1 MNNKTRPD
9 ADRLLAQIQEDEARR
24 RRGRL
29 KIFLGA
35 NAGVGKTY
43 LMLSSA
49 RAALRE
55 GVDVVVGV
63 VETHGRKETLAL
75 LDGLAIL
82 PAAELSVA
90 GCSRNEFD
98 LDSALKRRPA
108 LLLVDELAHNNSPG
122 SRHAKRWQDIEELLQ
137 AGIDVHTTLNIQHIE
152 SLNDVVGSI
161 TGVRVWETVP
171 DRVFD
176 EADEVTLVDLP
187 PDELLK
193 RLKDGKVY
201 VPEQAERA
209 AKNFFRKGNLIA
221 LRELALRRTADH
233 VDAEVK
239 DYRDQKSITRVWATR
254 DALLACVSPREG
266 GERVIRATARLAD
279 SLDAPW
285 HAIYVE
291 TPRLQRLPESE
302 RTRILNVL
310 KLAQDL
316 GAKTTTLAGESIADT
331 MVGYAREHNLNKVVI
346 GRESVHEQAWE
357 FRWPWRTRLVD
368 CVLRSAPELDV
379 VQIARGAAPEAR
391 VLRASTAVGVTAGPA
406 PTDKLRWRGYFT
418 AFFACVATTGIA
430 AGLLPYF
437 DLANIVM
444 LFLLNVV
451 LVSARL
457 GRGPAIFSAF
467 LSVASFDFFCVAPRF
482 SFAVS
487 DVQYLLTFAIML
499 TVALITAQLTAGL
512 RYQARIAGHRE
523 GRARALYEIAR
534 ELTGALTFEQ
544 VVEISDARIQE
555 TFRAKAAL
563 ILPDRNDV
571 LNFSPGSDQT
581 RPSRID
587 ETIAHWVYD
596 RSQPAGLGTDT
607 LAASNVLYIPLVA
620 PMRTRGVLAI
630 ETENPR
636 WLRVPE
642 QRRQLDTFASLIA
655 IALERVHYVE
665 VAREAI
671 LKMESERLR
680 NSVLAALSHDLR
692 TPLTALIGMADA
704 LVRSVPQLATH
715 QMDWAHAILAETQR
729 LSQLV
734 DNLLDMARLE
744 AGEVKLNA
752 EWQPVEEVVGSAL
765 RVSRPVLLAHHIA
778 TNLPADLPLV
788 RFDAVLI
795 ERVLCNLLE
804 NAAKYTAAD
813 STITISAAN
822 LGAWLEISVA
832 DNGPGF
838 PPEFASRL
846 FDKFTRAAPESAVR
860 GVGLGLAICRA
871 VVEAHGGS
879 IRADNLSP
887 HGARFV
893 FSLPLRTPPGI
904 DAEHEAEASWKGS
917 TT

>member
-1 MNNKTRPD
+1 MNEQIRPD
-9 ADRLLAQIQEDEARR
+9 PDRLLAQIQEDETRS

-29 KIFLGA
+29 KVFVGA

-43 LMLSSA
+43 AMLSSA
-49 RAALRE
+49 RAAQCE
-55 GVDVVVGV
+55 GLDVVIGV
-63 VETHGRKETLAL
+63 IETHGRKETAAL
-75 LDGLAIL
+75 LDGIEVLPLAEI
-82 PAAELSVA
+82 A
-90 GCSRNEFD
+90 GPGRALKEFD
-98 LDSALKRRPA
+98 LDSALTRHPA
-108 LLLVDELAHNNSPG
+108 LLLVDELAHNNAPG
-122 SRHAKRWQDIEELLQ
+122 SRHAKRWQDVEELLR

-152 SLNDVVGSI
+152 SLNDVVGGI
-161 TGVRVWETVP
+161 TGVKVWETVP
-171 DRVFD
+171 DHVFD
-176 EADEVTLVDLP
+176 QADEITLVDLP
-187 PDELLK
+187 PEELLK
-193 RLKDGKVY
+193 RLEDGKVY
-201 VPEQAERA
+201 LPEQAQRA

-233 VDAEVK
+233 VDADVK
-239 DYRDQKSITRVWATR
+239 DYRDQKSIERVWATR
-254 DALLACVSPREG
+254 DSLLACVSPREG
-266 GERVIRATARLAD
+266 GERVVRATARLAD

-285 HAIYVE
+285 HAVYVE
-291 TPRLQRLPESE
+291 TPRLQRLPEAE

-316 GAKTTTLAGESIADT
+316 GARTTTLAGEDIDAT
-331 MVGYAREHNLNKVVI
+331 LVTYARDNNLNKMVI
-346 GRESVHEQAWE
+346 GRESTSKREWSV
-357 FRWPWRTRLVD
+357 RWPWRTTLADR
-368 CVLRSAPELDV
+368 VLRLAPELDV
-379 VQIARGAAPEAR
+379 MQIARGADTTGR
-391 VLRASTAVGVTAGPA
+391 TLRAPTTVEEPA
-406 PTDKLRWRGYFT
+406 SSGKSRAPPYLVVIGSC
-418 AFFACVATTGIA
+418 AATGLIA
-430 AGLLPYF
+430 TGLLPYF

-467 LSVASFDFFCVAPRF
+467 LSVASFDFFFVTPRF

-499 TVALITAQLTAGL
+499 AVALITAQLTAGL

-523 GRARALYEIAR
+523 GRARSLFEMAR
-534 ELTGALTFEQ
+534 ELSGALTFEQ
-544 VVEISDARIQE
+544 VVEISDMHIEE

-563 ILPDRNDV
+563 ILPDRDDR
-571 LNFSPGSDQT
+571 LDFSPGSDRT

-587 ETIAHWVYD
+587 ESIVHWVYD
-596 RSQPAGLGTDT
+596 RGQPAGLGTDT
-607 LAASNVLYIPLVA
+607 LAGSNVLYLPLVA

-704 LVRSVPQLATH
+704 LARSEPKLAVK
-715 QMDWAHAILAETQR
+715 QIEWAESILAESQR

-744 AGEVKLNA
+744 AGDVKLNA
-752 EWQPVEEVVGSAL
+752 DWQPVEEVVGSAL
-765 RVSRPVLLAHHIA
+765 RVSKSVLHQHNVT
-778 TNLPADLPLV
+778 TNLPANLPLL

-804 NAAKYTAAD
+804 NAAKYTPAGSNIAIAAVP
-813 STITISAAN
+813 S
-822 LGAWLEISVA
+822 GGRMEISIS
-832 DNGPGF
+832 DDGPGF
-838 PPEFASRL
+838 PPEFAARL
-846 FDKFTRAAPESAVR
+846 FDKFTRAEPESSVR

-871 VVEAHGGS
+871 VVEAHGGT
-879 IRADNLSP
+879 IRAENLYP

-893 FSLPLRTPPGI
+893 FTLPLDTPPVMDA
-904 DAEHEAEASWKGS
+904 DAEGR
-917 TT
+917 TQ

>member
-1 MNNKTRPD
+1 
-9 ADRLLAQIQEDEARR
+9 
-24 RRGRL
+24 
-29 KIFLGA
+29 
-35 NAGVGKTY
+35 
-43 LMLSSA
+43 MLSSA

-55 GVDVVVGV
+55 GTDVVIGV
-63 VETHGRKETLAL
+63 IETHGRKETAAL
-75 LDGLAIL
+75 LEGIEIL
-82 PAAELSVA
+82 PASAIAATGRTFE
-90 GCSRNEFD
+90 EFD
-98 LDSALKRRPA
+98 LDGALKRHPA
-108 LLLVDELAHNNSPG
+108 LLLVDELAHTNAPG
-122 SRHAKRWQDIEELLQ
+122 SRHAKRWQDVEELLQ

-161 TGVRVWETVP
+161 TGVKVWETVP
-171 DRVFD
+171 DHVFD
-176 EADEVTLVDLP
+176 QADEVTLVDIP
-187 PDELLK
+187 PAELLK
-193 RLKDGKVY
+193 RLEDGKVY
-201 VPEQAERA
+201 LPEQAKRA

-233 VDAEVK
+233 VDADVK
-239 DYRDQKSITRVWATR
+239 DYRDQKSIERVWATR

-266 GERVIRATARLAD
+266 GERVVRATARLAD

-285 HAIYVE
+285 HAVYVE
-291 TPRLQRLPESE
+291 TPKLQRLPEAE

-316 GAKTTTLAGESIADT
+316 GARSATLAGENIGET
-331 MVGYAREHNLNKVVI
+331 VVGYAREHNLNKVVI
-346 GRESVHEQAWE
+346 GREAMGEREWKM
-357 FRWPWRTRLVD
+357 RWPWRATLADR
-368 CVLRSAPELDV
+368 VLQSAPELDV
-379 VQIARGAAPEAR
+379 MQIARGAETSGRTLA
-391 VLRASTAVGVTAGPA
+391 RASFVDDQSIGDGGGKSRWVGYVIALGTCAV
-406 PTDKLRWRGYFT
+406 
-418 AFFACVATTGIA
+418 TTVIA
-430 AGLLPYF
+430 ALLLPYF

-467 LSVASFDFFCVAPRF
+467 LSVASFDFFFVAPRF

-499 TVALITAQLTAGL
+499 AVALITAQLTAGL
-512 RYQARIAGHRE
+512 RYQARVAGHRE
-523 GRARALYEIAR
+523 GRARALYEMAR
-534 ELTGALTFEQ
+534 ELSGALTFEQ
-544 VVEISDARIQE
+544 VVEISDARIEE
-555 TFRAKAAL
+555 TFRANAAL
-563 ILPDRNDV
+563 ILPDRNDR
-571 LNFSPGSDQT
+571 LDFSPGADAT
-581 RPSRID
+581 RPSKID
-587 ETIAHWVYD
+587 ETIALWVYD
-596 RSQPAGLGTDT
+596 RGQPAGLGTDT
-607 LAASNVLYIPLVA
+607 LAASNVLYLPLNA

-671 LKMESERLR
+671 LKMESESLR

-704 LVRSVPQLATH
+704 LTRSEPKLAGH
-715 QMDWAHAILAETQR
+715 QIAWADSILAETQR

-744 AGEVKLNA
+744 AGEVKLNSQ
-752 EWQPVEEVVGSAL
+752 WQPVEEVVGSAL
-765 RVSRPVLLAHHIA
+765 RASRPALLAHQIVTH
-778 TNLPADLPLV
+778 LPVDLPLV

-804 NAAKYTAAD
+804 NAAKYTPVG
-813 STITISAAN
+813 STITIAAGK
-822 LGAWLEISVA
+822 LGNWLEVSVA

-838 PPEFASRL
+838 PAEFAASL
-846 FDKFTRAAPESAVR
+846 FDKFTRAAPESTVR

-879 IRADNLSP
+879 IRAENLP
-887 HGARFV
+887 THGARFV
-893 FSLPLRTPPGI
+893 FTLPLDTPPMI
-904 DAEHEAEASWKGS
+904 EAEVEEGTS
-917 TT
+917 T

>member
-1 MNNKTRPD
+1 MNEQTRPD
-9 ADRLLAQIQEDEARR
+9 PDRLLAQLQEDEARS

-29 KIFLGA
+29 KVFVGA

-43 LMLSSA
+43 AMLSSA
-49 RAALRE
+49 RVALRE
-55 GVDVVVGV
+55 GTDVVIGV
-63 VETHGRKETLAL
+63 IETHGRKETAAQLE
-75 LDGLAIL
+75 GFEIL
-82 PAAELSVA
+82 PASAIAATGRTFE
-90 GCSRNEFD
+90 EFD
-98 LDSALKRRPA
+98 LDGALKRHPA
-108 LLLVDELAHNNSPG
+108 LLLVDELAHNNAPG
-122 SRHAKRWQDIEELLQ
+122 SRHAKRWQDVEELLQ

-152 SLNDVVGSI
+152 SLNDVVGGI
-161 TGVRVWETVP
+161 TGVKVWETVP
-171 DRVFD
+171 DHVFD
-176 EADEVTLVDLP
+176 QADEVTLVDIP

-193 RLKDGKVY
+193 RLEDGKVY
-201 VPEQAERA
+201 LPEQAQRA

-239 DYRDQKSITRVWATR
+239 DYRDQKSIERVWATR

-266 GERVIRATARLAD
+266 GERVVRATARLAD

-285 HAIYVE
+285 HAVYVE
-291 TPRLQRLPESE
+291 TPKLQRLPEAE

-316 GAKTTTLAGESIADT
+316 GARTATLAGESIDDA
-331 MVGYAREHNLNKVVI
+331 VVVYARENNLNKVVI
-346 GRESVHEQAWE
+346 GRESNRGRDWKM
-357 FRWPWRTRLVD
+357 RWPWRTTLADR
-368 CVLRSAPELDV
+368 VLRTAPELDV
-379 VQIARGAAPEAR
+379 MQIARGSVTTGRTLPTVANAADSTEVGKP
-391 VLRASTAVGVTAGPA
+391 RA
-406 PTDKLRWRGYFT
+406 RGYLIALASCAFT
-418 AFFACVATTGIA
+418 SLIAT
-430 AGLLPYF
+430 GLLPYF

-467 LSVASFDFFCVAPRF
+467 LSVASFDFFFVTPRF

-499 TVALITAQLTAGL
+499 AVALITAHLTAGL
-512 RYQARIAGHRE
+512 RYQARVAGHRE
-523 GRARALYEIAR
+523 GRARALYEMAR
-534 ELTGALTFEQ
+534 ELSGALTFEQ
-544 VVEISDARIQE
+544 VVEISDARIEE

-563 ILPDRNDV
+563 ILPDRNDR
-571 LNFSPGSDQT
+571 LDFSPGNDVT

-587 ETIAHWVYD
+587 ETIASWVYD
-596 RSQPAGLGTDT
+596 RGQPAGLGTDT
-607 LAASNVLYIPLVA
+607 LAASNVLYLPLTA

-671 LKMESERLR
+671 LKMESESLR

-692 TPLTALIGMADA
+692 TPLTALIGMADS
-704 LVRSVPQLATH
+704 LMRSEPRLAVH
-715 QMDWAHAILAETQR
+715 QIEWAESILAETQR

-752 EWQPVEEVVGSAL
+752 QWQPVEEVVGSAL
-765 RVSRPVLLAHHIA
+765 RVSRPVLLHHQIV
-778 TNLPADLPLV
+778 THLPMDLPLV

-804 NAAKYTAAD
+804 NAAKYTPAG
-813 STITISAAN
+813 STITIAASK
-822 LGAWLEISVA
+822 LGTWLEISVA

-838 PPEFASRL
+838 PPEFAAHL
-846 FDKFTRAAPESAVR
+846 FDKFTRAAPESTVR

-879 IRADNLSP
+879 IRAENLP
-887 HGARFV
+887 THGAMFV
-893 FSLPLRTPPGI
+893 FTLPLDTPPVI
-904 DAEHEAEASWKGS
+904 EAEVEEGTS
-917 TT
+917 T

>member
-1 MNNKTRPD
+1 MNEQTRPD
-9 ADRLLAQIQEDEARR
+9 PDRLLAQLQEVYAKS

-29 KIFLGA
+29 KVFVGA

-43 LMLSSA
+43 AMLSSA
-49 RAALRE
+49 RAARRE
-55 GVDVVVGV
+55 GLDVVVGV
-63 VETHGRKETLAL
+63 VETHGRQETGAL
-75 LDGLAIL
+75 LEGIEVLPLA
-82 PAAELSVA
+82 EVA
-90 GCSRNEFD
+90 GAGRALKEFD
-98 LDSALKRRPA
+98 LDGALKRRPA
-108 LLLVDELAHNNSPG
+108 LLLVDELAHNNAPG
-122 SRHAKRWQDIEELLQ
+122 SRHAKRWQDVEELLQ

-152 SLNDVVGSI
+152 SLNDVVGGI

-176 EADEVTLVDLP
+176 QADEITLVDLP
-187 PDELLK
+187 PEELLK
-193 RLKDGKVY
+193 RLEAGKVY
-201 VPEQAERA
+201 LPEQAQWA

-233 VDAEVK
+233 VDADVK
-239 DYRDQKSITRVWATR
+239 DYRDLKSIERVWATR

-266 GERVIRATARLAD
+266 GERVVRATARLAE

-285 HAIYVE
+285 HAVYVE
-291 TPRLQRLPESE
+291 TPRLQRLPEAE
-302 RTRILNVL
+302 RTRILSVL

-316 GAKTTTLAGESIADT
+316 GANTTTLAGENIDET
-331 MVGYAREHNLNKVVI
+331 LVGYARDNNLNRVVI
-346 GRESVHEQAWE
+346 GRELAGEHDWNVS
-357 FRWPWRTRLVD
+357 WPWRTTLADR
-368 CVLRSAPELDV
+368 VLRKAPELDV
-379 VQIARGAAPEAR
+379 MQIARGAGTTGRTLRVGATVEESASGGKSR
-391 VLRASTAVGVTAGPA
+391 VLPYLVAAG
-406 PTDKLRWRGYFT
+406 
-418 AFFACVATTGIA
+418 ACALTSLVAT
-430 AGLLPYF
+430 GLLPYF
-437 DLANIVM
+437 ALANIVM

-457 GRGPAIFSAF
+457 GRGPAILSAF
-467 LSVASFDFFCVAPRF
+467 LSVASFDFFFVTPRF

-499 TVALITAQLTAGL
+499 AVALITAQLTAGL

-523 GRARALYEIAR
+523 GRARALFEMAR
-534 ELTGALTFEQ
+534 ELSGALTFEQ
-544 VVEISDARIQE
+544 VVEMSDARIEE

-563 ILPDRNDV
+563 ILPDRGDR
-571 LNFSPGSDQT
+571 LDFSPGTDRT
-581 RPSRID
+581 RPTRIN
-587 ETIAHWVYD
+587 ESIAQWVYD
-596 RSQPAGLGTDT
+596 RGQPAGLGTDT
-607 LAASNVLYIPLVA
+607 LAGSNVLYLPLTA

-642 QRRQLDTFASLIA
+642 QRRQLETFASLIA

-704 LVRSVPQLATH
+704 LARSEPRLAKK
-715 QMDWAHAILAETQR
+715 QIEWAESILTESQR

-744 AGEVKLNA
+744 AGDVKLNA
-752 EWQPVEEVVGSAL
+752 DWQPVEEVVGTAL
-765 RVSRPVLLAHHIA
+765 RVSQPVLQQHKV
-778 TNLPADLPLV
+778 TTDLPANLPLV

-804 NAAKYTAAD
+804 NAAKYTPAGSHIAIAA
-813 STITISAAN
+813 AQA
-822 LGAWLEISVA
+822 GGWMEIAVL
-832 DNGPGF
+832 DDGPGF
-838 PPEFASRL
+838 PPEFAARL
-846 FDKFTRAAPESAVR
+846 FDKFTRAEPESTVR

-879 IRADNLSP
+879 IRAENMHP

-893 FSLPLRTPPGI
+893 FTLPLETPP
-904 DAEHEAEASWKGS
+904 AAVEVEVEAEAEAEGR
-917 TT
+917 TP

>member
-1 MNNKTRPD
+1 MNEQTRPD
-9 ADRLLAQIQEDEARR
+9 PDRLLAQLQEDDARS

-29 KIFLGA
+29 KVFVGA

-43 LMLSSA
+43 AMLASA
-49 RAALRE
+49 GASLRE
-55 GVDVVVGV
+55 GRDVVIGV
-63 VETHGRKETLAL
+63 IETHGRKETAAL
-75 LDGLAIL
+75 VGGIEIL
-82 PAAELSVA
+82 PFAEIST
-90 GCSRNEFD
+90 SERIIREFD
-98 LDSALKRRPA
+98 LDAALKRRPA
-108 LLLVDELAHNNSPG
+108 LLLVDELAHTNAPG
-122 SRHAKRWQDIEELLQ
+122 SRHAKRWQDVEELLQ

-161 TGVRVWETVP
+161 TGVKVWETVP
-171 DRVFD
+171 DHVFGQ
-176 EADEVTLVDLP
+176 ADEVTLVDIP

-193 RLKDGKVY
+193 RLEDGKVY
-201 VPEQAERA
+201 LPEQAQRA

-239 DYRDQKSITRVWATR
+239 DYRDQKSIERVWATR

-266 GERVIRATARLAD
+266 GERVVRATARLAD

-285 HAIYVE
+285 HAVYVE
-291 TPRLQRLPESE
+291 TPKLQRLPEAE

-316 GAKTTTLAGESIADT
+316 GARTATLAGESISEA
-331 MVGYAREHNLNKVVI
+331 VVVYARENNLNRVVI
-346 GRESVHEQAWE
+346 GRESSSGSDWNL
-357 FRWPWRTRLVD
+357 RWPWRATLADR
-368 CVLRSAPELDV
+368 VLRAAPELDV
-379 VQIARGAAPEAR
+379 MQIARGETNSGRTLKAPLNIDNATEIDKP
-391 VLRASTAVGVTAGPA
+391 RA
-406 PTDKLRWRGYFT
+406 RGYVIALASCAVTSVIAT
-418 AFFACVATTGIA
+418 A
-430 AGLLPYF
+430 LLPYF
-437 DLANIVM
+437 ALANIVM

-457 GRGPAIFSAF
+457 GRGPAILSAF
-467 LSVASFDFFCVAPRF
+467 LSVASFDFFFVPPRF

-487 DVQYLLTFAIML
+487 DAQYLFTFAIML
-499 TVALITAQLTAGL
+499 SVALITAHLTAGL
-512 RYQARIAGHRE
+512 RYQARVSGHRE
-523 GRARALYEIAR
+523 GRARALYEMAR
-534 ELTGALTFEQ
+534 ELSGALTFEQ
-544 VVEISDARIQE
+544 VVEISDARIEE

-563 ILPDRNDV
+563 ILPDRNDR
-571 LNFSPGSDQT
+571 LDFSPGADVT

-587 ETIAHWVYD
+587 ETIALWVYD
-596 RSQPAGLGTDT
+596 RGQPAGLGTDT
-607 LAASNVLYIPLVA
+607 LAASNVLYLPLTA

-671 LKMESERLR
+671 LKMESESLR
-680 NSVLAALSHDLR
+680 NNVLAALSHDLR
-692 TPLTALIGMADA
+692 TPLTALIGMADS
-704 LVRSVPQLATH
+704 LTRSEPRLAWH
-715 QMDWAHAILAETQR
+715 QIEYAQSILAETQR

-752 EWQPVEEVVGSAL
+752 QWQPVEEVVGSAL
-765 RVSRPVLLAHHIA
+765 RASHSALLDHLIV
-778 TNLPADLPLV
+778 TQLPADLPLV

-804 NAAKYTAAD
+804 NAAKYTPAG
-813 STITISAAN
+813 STITIAAVK
-822 LGAWLEISVA
+822 LGNWLEISVV
-832 DNGPGF
+832 DDGPGF
-838 PPEFASRL
+838 PAEFAESL
-846 FDKFTRAAPESAVR
+846 FDKFTRAAPESTIR

-871 VVEAHGGS
+871 VVEAHGGT
-879 IRADNLSP
+879 IRAENLP
-887 HGARFV
+887 TRGASFV
-893 FSLPLRTPPGI
+893 FTLPLDTPPAI
-904 DAEHEAEASWKGS
+904 EMEEEAVEEGPS
-917 TT
+917 T

>member
-1 MNNKTRPD
+1 LNEQIRPD
-9 ADRLLAQIQEDEARR
+9 PDRLLAQLQEDEARSC
-24 RRGRL
+24 RGRL
-29 KIFLGA
+29 KVFVGA

-43 LMLSSA
+43 AMLSSA
-49 RAALRE
+49 RAVLRE
-55 GVDVVVGV
+55 GKDVVIGV
-63 VETHGRKETLAL
+63 IETHGRKETAAL
-75 LDGLAIL
+75 LEGIEIL
-82 PAAELSVA
+82 PPSAIVTTDRTFE
-90 GCSRNEFD
+90 EFD
-98 LDSALKRRPA
+98 LDGALKRRPA
-108 LLLVDELAHNNSPG
+108 LLLVDELAHNNAPG
-122 SRHAKRWQDIEELLQ
+122 SRHAKRWQDVEELLQ

-161 TGVRVWETVP
+161 TGVKVWETVP
-171 DRVFD
+171 DHVFD
-176 EADEVTLVDLP
+176 QADEVTLVDIP

-193 RLKDGKVY
+193 RLEDGKVY
-201 VPEQAERA
+201 LPEQAQRA

-233 VDAEVK
+233 VDADVK
-239 DYRDQKSITRVWATR
+239 DYRDEKSIERVWATR

-266 GERVIRATARLAD
+266 GERVVRATARLAE

-285 HAIYVE
+285 HAVYVE
-291 TPRLQRLPESE
+291 TPKLQRLPEAE

-316 GAKTTTLAGESIADT
+316 GARTATLAGESISGALVDY
-331 MVGYAREHNLNKVVI
+331 VREHNLNKVVI
-346 GRESVHEQAWE
+346 GREATVEREWKM
-357 FRWPWRTRLVD
+357 RWPWRITLADR
-368 CVLRSAPELDV
+368 VLQSAPELDV
-379 VQIARGAAPEAR
+379 MQIARGAEASGR
-391 VLRASTAVGVTAGPA
+391 TIPRTTSVDDHAVGDGSGKSRAVGYLIALVACAGTSA
-406 PTDKLRWRGYFT
+406 
-418 AFFACVATTGIA
+418 IA
-430 AGLLPYF
+430 AMLLPYF

-467 LSVASFDFFCVAPRF
+467 LSVASFDFFFVTPRF

-487 DVQYLLTFAIML
+487 DVQYLLTFSIML
-499 TVALITAQLTAGL
+499 AVALITAHLTAGL
-512 RYQARIAGHRE
+512 RYQARVAGHRE
-523 GRARALYEIAR
+523 GRARALYEMAR
-534 ELTGALTFEQ
+534 ELSGALTFEQ
-544 VVEISDARIQE
+544 VVEISDARIEE
-555 TFRAKAAL
+555 TFRANAAL
-563 ILPDRNDV
+563 ILPGRNDR
-571 LNFSPGSDQT
+571 LDFSPGADVT
-581 RPSRID
+581 RPSKID
-587 ETIAHWVYD
+587 ETIAAWVYD
-596 RSQPAGLGTDT
+596 RGQPAGLGTDT
-607 LAASNVLYIPLVA
+607 LAASNVLYLPLNA

-671 LKMESERLR
+671 LKMESESLR

-704 LVRSVPQLATH
+704 LTRSEPKLAVH
-715 QMDWAHAILAETQR
+715 QIAWADSILAETQR

-752 EWQPVEEVVGSAL
+752 QWQPVEEVVGSAL
-765 RVSRPVLLAHHIA
+765 RASRPALLEHQIVTH
-778 TNLPADLPLV
+778 LPVDLPLV

-804 NAAKYTAAD
+804 NAAKYTPAG
-813 STITISAAN
+813 STITIAASK
-822 LGAWLEISVA
+822 LGNWLEISVA

-838 PPEFASRL
+838 PAEFAARL
-846 FDKFTRAAPESAVR
+846 FDKFTRAAPESTVR

-879 IRADNLSP
+879 IRAENLP
-887 HGARFV
+887 THGARFV
-893 FSLPLRTPPGI
+893 FTLPLYTPPVI
-904 DAEHEAEASWKGS
+904 EVEAEEGVS
-917 TT
+917 T

>member
-1 MNNKTRPD
+1 MNEQTRPD
-9 ADRLLAQIQEDEARR
+9 PDRLLAQLKEDEARR

-29 KIFLGA
+29 KVFVGA

-43 LMLSSA
+43 AMLSSA
-49 RAALRE
+49 RAALLE
-55 GVDVVVGV
+55 GTDVVIGV
-63 VETHGRKETLAL
+63 IETHDRKETAAL
-75 LDGLAIL
+75 LEGIEIL
-82 PAAELSVA
+82 PESAIVTTGRTFE
-90 GCSRNEFD
+90 EFD
-98 LDSALKRRPA
+98 LDGALQRRPA
-108 LLLVDELAHNNSPG
+108 LLLIDELAHHNAPG
-122 SRHAKRWQDIEELLQ
+122 SRHAKRWQDVEELLQ

-161 TGVRVWETVP
+161 TGVKVWETVP
-171 DRVFD
+171 DHVFD
-176 EADEVTLVDLP
+176 QADEVTLVDIA

-193 RLKDGKVY
+193 RLQDGKVY
-201 VPEQAERA
+201 LPEQAQRA

-233 VDAEVK
+233 VDAQVK
-239 DYRDQKSITRVWATR
+239 DYRDQKSIERVWATR

-266 GERVIRATARLAD
+266 GERVVRATARLAD

-285 HAIYVE
+285 HAVYVE
-291 TPRLQRLPESE
+291 TPKLQRLPEAE
-302 RTRILNVL
+302 RMRILNVL

-316 GAKTTTLAGESIADT
+316 GARTTTLAGESIDKT
-331 MVGYAREHNLNKVVI
+331 LVGYARENNLNKVVI
-346 GRESVHEQAWE
+346 GRESIDGRKWKL
-357 FRWPWRTRLVD
+357 RGPWRTTLGDR
-368 CVLRSAPELDV
+368 VLRSAPELDV
-379 VQIARGAAPEAR
+379 MQIARCAEATGR
-391 VLRASTAVGVTAGPA
+391 PLTTAITVEYQTANGGSAKPRTAGYLIA
-406 PTDKLRWRGYFT
+406 LASCAATSL
-418 AFFACVATTGIA
+418 VATM
-430 AGLLPYF
+430 LFPYF

-467 LSVASFDFFCVAPRF
+467 LSVAAFDFFFVPPRF

-499 TVALITAQLTAGL
+499 AVALITAQLTAGL
-512 RYQARIAGHRE
+512 RYQAKVAGHRE
-523 GRARALYEIAR
+523 GRARALYEMAR
-534 ELTGALTFEQ
+534 ELSGAMTFEQ
-544 VVEISDARIQE
+544 VVDISDARIE
-555 TFRAKAAL
+555 DTFRAKVAL
-563 ILPDRNDV
+563 ILPDRNDR
-571 LNFSPGSDQT
+571 LDFSPGSDII

-587 ETIAHWVYD
+587 EAIALWVYD
-596 RSQPAGLGTDT
+596 RGQPAGLGTDT
-607 LAASNVLYIPLVA
+607 LAGSNILYLPLTA

-704 LVRSVPQLATH
+704 LTRSEPRLGGH
-715 QMDWAHAILAETQR
+715 QIEWAESILAEAQR

-752 EWQPVEEVVGSAL
+752 QWQPVEEVVGSAL
-765 RVSRPVLLAHHIA
+765 RVSRTVLQRHQIVTH
-778 TNLPADLPLV
+778 LPFDLPLV

-804 NAAKYTAAD
+804 NASKYTPAG
-813 STITISAAN
+813 STISIAAVK
-822 LGAWLEISVA
+822 LDAWLEVSVA

-838 PPEFASRL
+838 PSEFAARL
-846 FDKFTRAAPESAVR
+846 FDKFTRAKPESAIP

-871 VVEAHGGS
+871 IVEAHGGR
-879 IRADNLSP
+879 IRAENLASG
-887 HGARFV
+887 GARFV
-893 FSLPLRTPPGI
+893 FTLPLDTPPVVI
-904 DAEHEAEASWKGS
+904 PETQSRRQP
-917 TT
+917 T